1 MKPNA
6 ELSGGRSAVQARSR
20 VVLQNTVKALSRNA
34 SDVLAPGRCSGT
46 LGGRCRRRAETNPA
60 TDRDGRWMPA
70 RAGRRD
76 FWHDTERLSRDLD
89 RPARGLAASETFQA
103 ETGPADNDALTTTNG
118 DLAVGCVRVAKAL

>member
-1 MKPNA
+1 
-6 ELSGGRSAVQARSR
+6 
-20 VVLQNTVKALSRNA
+20 
-34 SDVLAPGRCSGT
+34 
-46 LGGRCRRRAETNPA
+46 
-60 TDRDGRWMPA
+60 MPA

-118 DLAVGCVRVAKAL
+118 DLAVGCVRVAKPLSHAFARLTLKLSSERVK